1 MNRTS
6 HQTIYSRPTT
16 VTTTQASNQNG
27 YQHQQQ
33 SQNTVKHQ
41 QKFQQQLPATN
52 VAAQFNGTKEAL
64 ANGNYHLNQ
73 ALPPVSTFA
82 KTSSTF
88 KVPENFQLSCDDGQY
103 LINNS
108 NNHSINHHCNNTTS
122 IDASETL
129 PQNILAD
136 YSEDCNDD
144 LDNHVD
150 IIVPELKHEFNTG
163 IEIKIEEPQMMFD
176 APPIQY
182 EQPIIYDAPTI
193 KYEAPLNGKHQNIPS
208 RGKVLP
214 HSTEKLV
221 KTVNGSKK
229 RHITAEKNLPKV
241 KTMAVGAGKK
251 IKKSPLIKK
260 EKKSLPELPVMKSRI
275 NRNAAVVTEQ
285 IMEHQREWHAPDAL
299 LYDFLESEE
308 EEDEDLNSCQQSHWF
323 YGGKFKDNQE
333 PSVFSA
339 VNFKYDVRHPLM
351 TRDERLGLK
360 KIHMR
365 RQANQYWSAQKLRSS
380 ERARLR
386 FRSIVRLLKKMNSTK
401 EKMLVGI
408 FRKIFHKEF
417 LIVFICPILASRN
430 SSGAVHGIIVT
441 MKQSS

>member
-33 SQNTVKHQ
+33 SQNTVKYQ
-41 QKFQQQLPATN
+41 QKFQQQIPATN
-52 VAAQFNGTKEAL
+52 VAALFNGAKEAL

-82 KTSSTF
+82 KTLSTF
-88 KVPENFQLSCDDGQY
+88 KVPEKFQLSCDDDGQY

-108 NNHSINHHCNNTTS
+108 NNHSINHCNHTTS

-144 LDNHVD
+144 HDNVD

-182 EQPIIYDAPTI
+182 EQPIIYDADTI
-193 KYEAPLNGKHQNIPS
+193 KYEAPLNGKHHNFTS

-221 KTVNGSKK
+221 KTVNGSHKK
-229 RHITAEKNLPKV
+229 RQITAEKNLPKV

-260 EKKSLPELPVMKSRI
+260 EKKSLPELPVMKSKI

-285 IMEHQREWHAPDAL
+285 VIVHQREWHAPDAL
-299 LYDFLESEE
+299 LYDYLESEE
-308 EEDEDLNSCQQSHWF
+308 EDDEDLNSCQQSHWF
-323 YGGKFKDNQE
+323 YGGKFKGNQE

-417 LIVFICPILASRN
+417 LIVFICTILASRN

-441 MKQSS
+441 MKQLL